1 MKLWIGMMLTALVSS
16 VVTSWLLQSPA
27 VETMAEP
34 ADAQPLYWV
43 APMDANYRR
52 DQPGKSP
59 MGMDL
64 VPVYAD
70 AADQSAG
77 VITVS
82 PEVVNSLGVRVTQA
96 QMRLPTGRIQAPGY
110 VQYDQSRLLHLH
122 PRVEGWVEGL
132 HVSAVGELV
141 KKGQALYDFYSP
153 ALVSAQ
159 EEYVLALARQRPG
172 LIQAAA
178 NRLRA
183 LQVSEQLLQQ
193 LADQRQVQQHV
204 TFYAS
209 VSGVLDQLM
218 VGEGMFVQPK
228 DPLMVVADVSQV
240 WVEAQVFARQA
251 AQIMPGAP
259 ASMQLDY
266 APGKQWQGEVA
277 YIYPALDALQRSL
290 RVRLVFPNPDGVLKP
305 NMLVQLQIQGDRES
319 RLMVPRDAVIRT
331 GDQDRVVIA
340 LGDGR
345 FKSVAVTLG
354 YMDEQGIEILSGL
367 CEGDRVVTA
376 AQFLLDSES
385 SKSSDFLRWHYTDA
399 DAQSVMSGQELGQ

>member
-1 MKLWIGMMLTALVSS
+1 
-16 VVTSWLLQSPA
+16 
-27 VETMAEP
+27 
-34 ADAQPLYWV
+34 
-43 APMDANYRR
+43 
-52 DQPGKSP
+52 
-59 MGMDL
+59 
-64 VPVYAD
+64 
-70 AADQSAG
+70 
-77 VITVS
+77 
-82 PEVVNSLGVRVTQA
+82 
-96 QMRLPTGRIQAPGY
+96 MRLPTGRIQAPGY

-122 PRVEGWVEGL
+122 PRVEGWVERL

-159 EEYVLALARQRPG
+159 EEYVLALTRQRPG

-193 LADQRQVQQHV
+193 LADQRQVQQNV

-251 AQIMPGAP
+251 VQIVPGAQ

-277 YIYPALDALQRSL
+277 YIYPALDPMQRSL
-290 RVRLVFPNPDGVLKP
+290 LLRLVFPNPEGMLKP
-305 NMLVQLQIQGDRES
+305 NMLVQLQIQADTRE
-319 RLMVPRDAVIRT
+319 RLLVPRDAVIRT
-331 GDQDRVVIA
+331 GEQDRVVMA
-340 LGDGR
+340 LGEGR

-354 YMDEQGIEILSGL
+354 YADGQDVEILAGL
-367 CEGDRVVTA
+367 CEGDSVVTA

-385 SKSSDFLRWHYTDA
+385 SKSSDFLRWHYAGTDVESGIN
-399 DAQSVMSGQELGQ
+399 AQESGR